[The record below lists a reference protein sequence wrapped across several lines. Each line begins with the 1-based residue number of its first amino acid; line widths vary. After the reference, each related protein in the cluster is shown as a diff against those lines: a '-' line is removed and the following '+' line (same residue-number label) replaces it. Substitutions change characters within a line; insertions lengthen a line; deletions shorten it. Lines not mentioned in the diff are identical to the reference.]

1 MGGFKHLFRKKKT
14 FTYKQVPDF
23 KLITELSQI
32 SGIFDW
38 VFNPDYDIAQ
48 TCAQTI
54 HRVVTSPAIL
64 NNQTLYDNLGTIK
77 LKKKDLARFYIFD
90 SDIQQS
96 LLCVASMN
104 YDGYV
109 REETLHLLTEFSN
122 PKAFLFTLFR
132 LADWVPSIRQIAQSN
147 ISQFIQNQDPDF
159 LLKNREII
167 EWLLKVARVD
177 LKVIYKEITEYIFSE
192 KHIDEIIQNID
203 KYEAGERY
211 YIYRKI
217 ISFRRLNTHILEKM
231 WVDKNY
237 LVRLL
242 ATQNTDLIKQEGILD
257 KLLDDKSQK
266 IRHYAINSIPITHLA
281 QFQPKLEIAIFDN
294 SAAIRTKA
302 RTLLSKTGQVN
313 LPQRYREEVLKN
325 PKPGSI
331 IGLAEVGDKT
341 DIEVVMKFLQ
351 SVFPKQRTAALLALA
366 MLDYDLAKQQAFE
379 LLNDLSNGVKKACL
393 KVVTK
398 EKSAADLAKMRGL
411 YDQANID
418 TKKFILKAI
427 NEYGGWSIVGDFLR
441 AIKHSNVEIKNLA
454 FAFLSKWHN
463 YSIKLAAAQKET
475 DKNYVLNIYK
485 ELDIEK
491 LDLPQSIQ
499 KIVDDIPF
507 IFREK

>member
-1 MGGFKHLFRKKKT
+1 MGGFKQMYTRKKA
-14 FTYKQVPDF
+14 FTYKQTPDF
-23 KLITELSQI
+23 KSITDLGQVLS
-32 SGIFDW
+32 IFDW
-38 VFNPDYDIAQ
+38 VFSPDFQVAQ
-48 TCAQTI
+48 NCAQTI
-54 HRVVTSPAIL
+54 HSVMASQVIF
-64 NNQTLYDNLGTIK
+64 NNQTLYNILGAINLEKEDLTK
-77 LKKKDLARFYIFD
+77 FHSFDLA
-90 SDIQQS
+90 IQES
-96 LLCVASMN
+96 LFCVASMN
-104 YDGYV
+104 NNGYV
-109 REETLHLLTEFSN
+109 REEALQFLIQSSTSN
-122 PKAFLFTLFR
+122 AFLFTLFR

-147 ISQFIQNQDPDF
+147 ISQFIQNQDPGF

-177 LKVIYKEITEYIFSE
+177 LRVIYKEITEYIFSE

-281 QFQPKLEIAIFDN
+281 QFQPKLETAIFDN

-302 RTLLSKTGQVN
+302 RTLLSKIGQVN
-313 LPQRYREEVLKN
+313 FPQRYWEEVLKN

-393 KVVTK
+393 KVITK

-427 NEYGGWSIVGDFLR
+427 NEYGGWGIVGDFLR

-463 YSIKLAAAQKET
+463 YSIKLAAAQKES
-475 DKNYVLNIYK
+475 DKNYVLNTHK
-485 ELDIEK
+485 GLDTAK

-507 IFREK
+507 IFGER